1 MRSFCAP
8 PQIGGARN
16 SGRAT
21 SLRTAIRQAASQPCS
36 RTSELRKP
44 RPLLCGC
51 KRWHRTSTT
60 ARLPSPRGTESSC
73 RLPWSIVR
81 KRRSSSVVPPPVQTR
96 LAGGVS
102 SAGFELDPTTGRPLQ
117 VAGYRIEEV
126 AGRGGMGVVYR
137 AQHLHLG
144 RTVALKLLNP
154 ELAASEE
161 FRERFIREARAAAEL
176 EHPNIVPVYDAG
188 EVEGRLYLAMK
199 FIEGSDLAQLLEKE
213 GRLAAERTMQLLEQL
228 ADALDAA
235 HKHGLIHRDVK
246 PANALLEGDR
256 LYLTDFGLTRRVD
269 STRPLTAT
277 GRAVGTAA
285 SLAPEKI
292 RGEPLDRRVDVYALG
307 CVMYQCLA
315 GQPPYLRDTD
325 MLIMWAHVGA
335 EPPSVSTE
343 RPDIPATVDRVIQK
357 ALAKSR
363 EDRYDTCGQFVSEMK
378 RALNPSQPLA
388 TSVSE
393 LHAQGMAGRTPRVLL
408 VTADPGTSLTVEAA
422 LRRSRLTLGQAA
434 DAGAAQ
440 TRATNEPPDVV
451 LLDTSLDDGGALTLT
466 KALRDDETTRHT
478 KIALLTNPHARIDM
492 SELAPLA
499 DDYLAY
505 PFPPLQLFNT

>member
-1 MRSFCAP
+1 M
-8 PQIGGARN
+8 
-16 SGRAT
+16 
-21 SLRTAIRQAASQPCS
+21 
-36 RTSELRKP
+36 
-44 RPLLCGC
+44 
-51 KRWHRTSTT
+51 
-60 ARLPSPRGTESSC
+60 ESSC
-73 RLPWSIVR
+73 RPPSSIAR
-81 KRRSSSVVPPPVQTR
+81 KRRSSSAGPPPVQTR
-96 LAGGVS
+96 LARWVS

-137 AQHLHLG
+137 AQHMHLG

-199 FIEGSDLAQLLEKE
+199 FVEGTDLAQLLERE
-213 GRLAAERTMQLLEQL
+213 GRLGPERVMPLLEQL
-228 ADALDAA
+228 ADALDAP
-235 HKHGLIHRDVK
+235 HKKGLIHRDVK
-246 PANALLEGDR
+246 PANAPLEGDR

-285 SLAPEKI
+285 YLAPEQI

-307 CVMYQCLA
+307 CVIYQCLA
-315 GQPPYLRDTD
+315 GEPPYLRDTD

-335 EPPSVSTE
+335 EPPSISAEVPE
-343 RPDIPATVDRVIQK
+343 LPASVDRVIKK

-363 EDRYDTCGQFVSEMK
+363 EDRYDTCGELISEMK
-378 RALNPSQPLA
+378 RALNPSQPMA
-388 TSVSE
+388 TPTSAE
-393 LHAQGMAGRTPRVLL
+393 YHTQGAPVKLPKVLL
-408 VTADPGTSLTVEAA
+408 ITADPGTSLTVEAA

-434 DAGAAQ
+434 DVEGAK
-440 TRATNEPPDVV
+440 TRAANEPPDVV
-451 LLDTSLDDGGALTLT
+451 LLDTGLDDGGALAVAQTLR
-466 KALRDDETTRHT
+466 ANEATRGT
-478 KIALLTNPHARIDM
+478 KIVLLTNAHARVDM
-492 SELAPLA
+492 SALAPIV
-499 DDYLAY
+499 DDYLSY
-505 PFPPLQLFNT
+505 PFPPLQLFSTLREHIPEAFGESRWR

>member
-1 MRSFCAP
+1 M
-8 PQIGGARN
+8 
-16 SGRAT
+16 
-21 SLRTAIRQAASQPCS
+21 
-36 RTSELRKP
+36 
-44 RPLLCGC
+44 
-51 KRWHRTSTT
+51 
-60 ARLPSPRGTESSC
+60 ESSC
-73 RLPWSIVR
+73 RPPSSIVR
-81 KRRSSSVVPPPVQTR
+81 KRRSSSAVPPPVQTR
-96 LAGGVS
+96 LARRVS

-117 VAGYRIEEV
+117 VAGYRIDAV

-137 AQHLHLG
+137 AQHMHLG

-188 EVEGRLYLAMK
+188 EVDGRLYLAMK
-199 FIEGSDLAQLLEKE
+199 FIEGTDLAELLEQETKLSAD
-213 GRLAAERTMQLLEQL
+213 RAMPLLDQL

-235 HKHGLIHRDVK
+235 HRNGLIHRDVK

-285 SLAPEKI
+285 YLAPEQI

-315 GQPPYLRDTD
+315 GEPPYMRDTD

-335 EPPSVSTE
+335 EPPSLSTE
-343 RPDIPATVDRVIQK
+343 RPDLPATVDRVVQK

-393 LHAQGMAGRTPRVLL
+393 LHTQGMAERTPRVLL
-408 VTADPGTSLTVEAA
+408 VTADPGTSLTVDAA
-422 LRRSRLTLGQAA
+422 LRRSRLTLVQAA
-434 DAGAAQ
+434 DAEGAKA
-440 TRATNEPPDVV
+440 RAINEPPDVV
-451 LLDTSLDDGGALTLT
+451 LLDTSLENSGAIVLTQ
-466 KALRDDETTRHT
+466 ALRENGATRGT
-478 KIALLTNPHARIDM
+478 KIVLLTTPHARLDM
-492 SELAPLA
+492 TPLAPMV
-499 DDYLAY
+499 DDSLAY
-505 PFPPLQLFNT
+505 PFPPLQLFSTLREHIPEAFGESRWH